1 MYYNKDVFIQ
11 SQALTKKEGNVFMII
26 DFHTHTFPSK
36 ISKKVVDKLGQA
48 SASMPHTDGSA
59 EGLLKSMEKSG
70 VDKSINLPVMT
81 SAEQVEKVNSSFMKS
96 MEEYESYGI
105 ITFGGMH
112 PEYTNYKE
120 ELQRIKNNGMKGVKL
135 HPAYQNVD
143 LDDIRMMRIIDKASE
158 LGLIVTIHAGIDI
171 GIYDKNYSSVEQI
184 LKVINEV
191 HPEKFVLA
199 HMGNWADWKDVE
211 YYLAGAP
218 VWMDTAF
225 TYGKIEP
232 YPDSTPTPYT
242 CVLADD
248 DLVRLTRKHGV
259 DKVLF
264 ATDSP
269 WQDQKDYID
278 RMTKMDF
285 TDEEKKMILG
295 ENAMHFLNLK

>member
-48 SASMPHTDGSA
+48 SASMPHTDGSV

-96 MEEYESYGI
+96 MEEYESHGI

-269 WQDQKDYID
+269 WKDQKDYID

>member
-48 SASMPHTDGSA
+48 SASMPHTDGSV

-81 SAEQVEKVNSSFMKS
+81 SADQVEKVNSSFMKS
-96 MEEYESYGI
+96 MEEYESHGI

>member
-48 SASMPHTDGSA
+48 SASMPHTDGSV
-59 EGLLKSMEKSG
+59 EGLIDSMEKSG

-81 SAEQVEKVNSSFMKS
+81 SADQVEKVNSSLMKS
-96 MEEYESYGI
+96 MEEYESHGI

-120 ELQRIKNNGMKGVKL
+120 ELQRIKDNGMKGIKL

-143 LDDIRMMRIIDKASE
+143 LDDIRMMRIIGKASE
-158 LGLIVTIHAGIDI
+158 LGLIITIHAGIDI
-171 GIYDKNYSSVEQI
+171 GIYDKNYSSVKQI
-184 LKVINEV
+184 IKVIDEV
-191 HPEKFVLA
+191 HPEKLVLA
-199 HMGNWADWKDVE
+199 HMGNWAGWDDVE
-211 YYLAGAP
+211 RDLAGAP
-218 VWMDTAF
+218 VWLDTAF
-225 TYGKIEP
+225 TYGEITP
-232 YPDSTPTPYT
+232 YPNSTPTPYT
-242 CVLADD
+242 CVLADE

-278 RMTKMDF
+278 RMNKMNF

>member
-48 SASMPHTDGSA
+48 SASMPHTDGSV

-81 SAEQVEKVNSSFMKS
+81 SADQVEKVNSSFMKS
-96 MEEYESYGI
+96 MEEYESHGI

-143 LDDIRMMRIIDKASE
+143 LDDIRIMRIIDKASE

>member
-48 SASMPHTDGSA
+48 SASMPHTDGSV

-81 SAEQVEKVNSSFMKS
+81 SADQVEKVNSSFMKS
-96 MEEYESYGI
+96 MEEYESHGI

-120 ELQRIKNNGMKGVKL
+120 ELQRIKNNDMKGVKL